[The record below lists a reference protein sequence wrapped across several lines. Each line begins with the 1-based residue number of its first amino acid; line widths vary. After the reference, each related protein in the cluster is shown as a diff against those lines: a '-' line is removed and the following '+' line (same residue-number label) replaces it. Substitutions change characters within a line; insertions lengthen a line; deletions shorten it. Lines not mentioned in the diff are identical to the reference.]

1 MPRLEEGGGVIAL
14 SLKAPRG
21 VLAKE
26 EEERMKRRIYL
37 FVEDKFSNVAKV

>member
-26 EEERMKRRIYL
+26 EERMKRRIYL